1 MSSARELNRATL
13 ARQLLLERADLPA
26 VDAVRALAG
35 LQAQDSTGPYLGLWA
50 RLRDFDRAELTAA
63 IEARDVYLATL
74 MRGTMH
80 MVTADDHRFIK
91 PTLAPLQERLG
102 NRVQLDRERVLADAR
117 RLLPARMPELRAAL
131 MPDGTNP
138 GHFADL
144 IQGRLPLVRV
154 PPAGTWRVGGS
165 AVQELVEVGDA
176 DLEQFVLAY
185 LRAFGPAT
193 ARDAQLWSGL
203 TGLAPVFERLE
214 LEGLGDGVFDVP
226 GAPRPGDVPAPVRFL
241 PRWDNLFIAHADRT
255 RFAPEGR
262 LMDVMGQ
269 NAVLVDGYAA
279 GTWQWRDGDVVVTA
293 WGRLPREAETE
304 RRQLRA
310 WLAEA

>member
-1 MSSARELNRATL
+1 M
-13 ARQLLLERADLPA
+13 
-26 VDAVRALAG
+26 
-35 LQAQDSTGPYLGLWA
+35 
-50 RLRDFDRAELTAA
+50 
-63 IEARDVYLATL
+63 
-74 MRGTMH
+74 
-80 MVTADDHRFIK
+80 
-91 PTLAPLQERLG
+91 
-102 NRVQLDRERVLADAR
+102 
-117 RLLPARMPELRAAL
+117 
-131 MPDGTNP
+131 
-138 GHFADL
+138 
-144 IQGRLPLVRV
+144 
-154 PPAGTWRVGGS
+154 
-165 AVQELVEVGDA
+165 
-176 DLEQFVLAY
+176 LAY